1 MSGLREW
8 LDTLLGVAPETPQRL
23 LATAITILAVILIR
37 ALILRLVNRRVD
49 SARALYRW
57 RKTVS
62 YIAFGIAL
70 AITMRVWIPSLQ
82 GVSTFLGLLSA
93 GLAIALRDPI
103 VNLAGWAFILW
114 RKPFEVGDRIQI
126 GSHAGDVIDVRI
138 FQFTLMEIGNWVGV
152 DQSTGR
158 VIHVPNGK
166 VFTEATANY
175 NKGFQ
180 HIWNEIPVL
189 VTFESDWEKAKA
201 ILTEIANRCAE
212 NLSTT
217 AQQRLREA
225 AQKYMIFYSKL
236 TPVVYTSVQDSG
248 ILLTIRYLTA
258 PRHRRDSSE
267 EIWEAILREIAQH
280 DDIDFAYP
288 TQRYFQNPTEGKPGM
303 QLDVKSGPQPSA
315 TPEAQ
320 RD

>member
-1 MSGLREW
+1 MTQLREW
-8 LDTLLGVAPETPQRL
+8 LNALLGATPETTQRL
-23 LATAITILAVILIR
+23 FATAAAILAVILIR
-37 ALILRLVNRRVD
+37 ALILRVINRNVED
-49 SARALYRW
+49 ARALYRW
-57 RKTVS
+57 RKAIS

-70 AITMRVWIPSLQ
+70 AIAMRVWFPGLR

-126 GSHAGDVIDVRI
+126 GDHAGDVIDVRI
-138 FQFTLMEIGNWVGV
+138 FQFTLMEIGNWVDA

-166 VFTEATANY
+166 VFTDTTANY
-175 NKGFQ
+175 TKGFQ

-201 ILTEIANRCAE
+201 ILIDIANRRAE
-212 NLSTT
+212 SLSST
-217 AQQRLREA
+217 AQQRLRKA
-225 AQKYMIFYSKL
+225 AQKYMIFYSNL
-236 TPVVYTSVQDSG
+236 TPVVYTSVVDSG
-248 ILLTIRYLTA
+248 VLLTIRYLTA
-258 PRHRRDSSE
+258 PRQRRGSSE
-267 EIWEAILREIAQH
+267 AIWEEILRAFARC

-288 TQRYFQNPTEGKPGM
+288 TQRFYQNPVEGKPGR
-303 QLDVKSGPQPSA
+303 QV
-315 TPEAQ
+315 
-320 RD
+320 

>member
-1 MSGLREW
+1 VTELREW
-8 LDTLLGVAPETPQRL
+8 LYTALGAAPETTRHLFATL
-23 LATAITILAVILIR
+23 LTILAVILIR
-37 ALILRLVNRRVD
+37 AVTLRVVNKNVED
-49 SARALYRW
+49 ARALYHW
-57 RKTVS
+57 RKTAS

-70 AITMRVWIPSLQ
+70 AITMRIWFPGLK

-126 GSHAGDVIDVRI
+126 GEHAGDVIDVRI
-138 FQFTLMEIGNWVGV
+138 FQFTLMEIGNWVAA

-166 VFTEATANY
+166 VFTETTANY
-175 NKGFQ
+175 TKGFQ

-189 VTFESDWEKAKA
+189 ITFESDWEKAKLL
-201 ILTEIANRCAE
+201 LTEIANRCAE
-212 NLSTT
+212 SLSTT
-217 AQQRLREA
+217 AQQRLRKA

-236 TPVVYTSVQDSG
+236 TPVVYTSVMDCG
-248 ILLTIRYLTA
+248 VLLTIRYLTA
-258 PRHRRDSSE
+258 PRNRRGSSE
-267 EIWEAILREIAQH
+267 AIWEAILREFARC

-288 TQRYFQNPTEGKPGM
+288 TQRFYQNPIEGKPGK
-303 QLDVKSGPQPSA
+303 Q
-315 TPEAQ
+315 PEAG
-320 RD
+320 